1 MNRRFAHGVL
11 IGIAA
16 MPFLYLA
23 VGACLWGVILSVR
36 ANEMGAASV
45 AGPHPMRTMTFEG
58 HGAKKSLHHHFARID
73 EWIRHSKEIEA
84 DVGKVIGVAPI
95 GSPNSYDE
103 GVGESWARM
112 NLQVIGENGEGILY
126 LPDVCR

>member
-1 MNRRFAHGVL
+1 MSLGGDSERF
-11 IGIAA
+11 
-16 MPFLYLA
+16 
-23 VGACLWGVILSVR
+23 

-45 AGPHPMRTMTFEG
+45 AGPAPDANYDIRRSWGE
-58 HGAKKSLHHHFARID
+58 KNLHHHFARID

-126 LPDVCR
+126 LPDVCT